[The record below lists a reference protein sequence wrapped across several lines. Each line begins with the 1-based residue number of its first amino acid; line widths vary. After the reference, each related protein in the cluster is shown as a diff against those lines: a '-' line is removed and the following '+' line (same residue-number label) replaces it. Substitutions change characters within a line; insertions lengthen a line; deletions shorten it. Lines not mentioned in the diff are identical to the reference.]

1 MDKMVLR
8 RTSISDSAAF
18 NLNNSEST
26 CYDASLSTID
36 LKKDELKIYPNPTN
50 GKIEVRNIPDNA
62 NLIISNIFGATV
74 KKVKNK
80 KSTEIIDISN
90 LKAGV
95 YFISNMERK
104 NYFIKKIIKI

>member
-1 MDKMVLR
+1 
-8 RTSISDSAAF
+8 
-18 NLNNSEST
+18 
-26 CYDASLSTID
+26 
-36 LKKDELKIYPNPTN
+36 
-50 GKIEVRNIPDNA
+50 RNIPDNA